1 MSAVLQDL
9 QYIAP
14 MLLVVGMGLTLMLV
28 DVFAGAGKKDYLGWI
43 SLVGIAVA
51 LGITAA
57 YWGEPGKPVS
67 RLLFDGMLVVDN
79 YALFMDVLFLIC
91 AALTILLSMHYLRHQ
106 EMEHGEYYVLILFA
120 VAGMMVLAHAA
131 DLVTLFLGIE
141 TMSIPVYVLVGWRRG
156 SERSTEGSLKYFL
169 LGAFSTGILLYGIAL
184 IYGAT
189 GTTSFQEIL
198 KLLEGNKALLDNSYL
213 VVGVALLLVALGFKI
228 AAVPM
233 HMWTPDAYEGAPT
246 SVTGFMACA
255 VKAAAFAALI
265 RVFTTVFA
273 HKGLALGPHGWFTL
287 VAVASVLTMTVGN
300 LVAIAQKSVKR
311 MLAYSSI
318 AHAGYLLLGLLA
330 TVEIGAG
337 AASSVLFYLL
347 AYSFTVLGAF
357 GIVLLFER
365 QGNDEPLKLDDFAG
379 LGYRH
384 PLAGLALTLF
394 LLSLTG
400 VPPTAGFFAK
410 FYLFRAGIQAG
421 AADATVMYTLVVL
434 ALLNSA
440 AAAYY
445 YLRVVVYMY
454 FHEPEGEA
462 TPILRSPAAIAALVI
477 AFVAV
482 LLLGIL
488 PDPYLGMGEKA
499 MASVGLFA
507 KL

>member
-1 MSAVLQDL
+1 MSATLQDL
-9 QYIAP
+9 GYLAP
-14 MLLVVGMGLTLMLV
+14 MLLVVGLGLGLMLV
-28 DVFAGAGKKDYLGWI
+28 DVFAGKGQKDYLGWI

-51 LGITAA
+51 LGIIAGS
-57 YWGEPGKPVS
+57 WGEAGKPVG

-79 YALFMDVLFLIC
+79 YSLFMDVLFLLC
-91 AALTILLSMHYLRHQ
+91 AALSILLSMHYLRRQ

-120 VAGMMVLAHAA
+120 VAGMMVLSHAA

-141 TMSIPVYVLVGWRRG
+141 IMSIPVYVLVGWRRG
-156 SERSTEGSLKYFL
+156 SERSTEGALKYFL

-198 KLLEGNKALLDNSYL
+198 KLFDGNKALLDSSYL
-213 VVGVALLLVALGFKI
+213 VVGLVLLLVALGFKV

-255 VKAAAFAALI
+255 VKAAAFAALL

-287 VAVASVLTMTVGN
+287 VAVACVLTMTVGN

-318 AHAGYLLLGLLA
+318 AHAGYLLLGPLA
-330 TVEIGAG
+330 TVELGAG
-337 AASSVLFYLL
+337 AASTVLFYLL
-347 AYSFTVLGAF
+347 TYSFTVLGAF
-357 GIVLLFER
+357 GIMLLLER
-365 QGNDEPLKLDDFAG
+365 PGSDEPLTLDDFAG
-379 LGYRH
+379 LGYRY

-421 AADATVMYTLVVL
+421 AGDPIFYTLVVI

-445 YLRVVVYMY
+445 YLRVVVYLY

-462 TPILRSPAAIAALVI
+462 VPILRSPAATAALVI

-488 PDPYLGMGEKA
+488 PDPYLGLGEKA
-499 MASVGLFA
+499 MQSVGLFA
-507 KL
+507 RL